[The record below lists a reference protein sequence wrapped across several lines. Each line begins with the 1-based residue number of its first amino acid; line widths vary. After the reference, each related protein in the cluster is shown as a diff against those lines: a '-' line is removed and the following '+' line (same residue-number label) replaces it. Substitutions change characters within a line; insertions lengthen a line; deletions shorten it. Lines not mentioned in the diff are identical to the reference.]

1 MRIGYASGYWKQG
14 PPAGALKA
22 IHTAERLGFESV
34 WTAEAYGSD
43 AFTPLAWWGS
53 HTKRVKLG
61 TGIAQ
66 LSARTPA
73 ATAMAALTLDHL
85 SGGRVILGLGAS
97 GPQVVEGWYGQPF
110 PQPLARTREY
120 VAIIRDVLARE
131 HPVTA
136 PGPHYPLP
144 YTPPHALSAAGGPD
158 ATGLGKPL
166 RSTVHP
172 LRADL
177 PIYLAAEG
185 PKNVALAAEI
195 ADGWLPF
202 LFSPRAN
209 AEFAG
214 YLADGFA
221 RRDPSRSPAAD
232 FEVAVQLAVIPH
244 PDVEAAA
251 DLVRPMI
258 ALYVGGMGAKGA
270 NFHRN
275 VIDRLGYSEACDRIQ
290 ELYLAGKKKEAI
302 AAVPTALVEEVA
314 LIGPPEK
321 IRDELAAWEE
331 SVVTTM
337 LVQGPAFALRAI
349 RDVVTG
355 TGTLAYARLATRT
368 FAARTRRTAP

>member
-1 MRIGYASGYWKQG
+1 MRIGYATGYWKQG
-14 PPAGALKA
+14 PPAGALTA
-22 IHTAERLGFESV
+22 IRTAERLGFESV

-53 HTKRVKLG
+53 HTRRVKLG
-61 TGIAQ
+61 TGIVQ

-73 ATAMAALTLDHL
+73 ATAMAALTLDYL
-85 SGGRVILGLGAS
+85 SGGRVILGLGVS
-97 GPQVVEGWYGQPF
+97 GPQVVEGWYGQPYGK
-110 PQPLARTREY
+110 PLARTREY
-120 VAIIRDVLARE
+120 VAIVRDILARGE
-131 HPVTA
+131 AVTA

-144 YTPPHALSAAGGPD
+144 YAGAD

-185 PKNVALAAEI
+185 PKNIALAAEI

-202 LFSPRAN
+202 LFSPRASD
-209 AEFAG
+209 EFAG
-214 YLADGFA
+214 YLAEGFA
-221 RRDPSRSPAAD
+221 VRAPERTPASA
-232 FEVAVQLAVIPH
+232 FEVAVQLPVIPH
-244 PDVEAAA
+244 PSVEEAA
-251 DLVRPMI
+251 DLVRPI
-258 ALYVGGMGAKGA
+258 VALYVGGMGAKGA

-275 VIDRLGYSEACDRIQ
+275 VIDRLGYSEVCDTIQ
-290 ELYLAGKKKEAI
+290 DLYLDGKKKEAI
-302 AAVPTALVEEVA
+302 AAVPTRLVEEIA

-321 IRDELAAWEE
+321 IRDEMQAWEE

-337 LVQGPAFALRAI
+337 LVQGPAFALRTI

-355 TGTLAYARLATRT
+355 SGSITRSKLGALAFAYAS
-368 FAARTRRTAP
+368 RRHR